1 MARLTDEQIKR
12 ILEEDT
18 TTFDQAPKEASTL
31 DALAMYFSNTSQ
43 ELNKKTRELV
53 DAISDTY
60 NAAIAEGYLVGFRT
74 ALSILEAE
82 PSQEQIEQMVN
93 DITTGIVQEN
103 STEVESSHIGELVM
117 EALKNVDEVAY
128 VRFASVYRHFEDTD
142 EFIRTIR
149 KDLPAHESDSS
160 PQDAKPPIQQ

>member
-82 PSQEQIEQMVN
+82 PSQEQIEHYL
-93 DITTGIVQEN
+93 TAGQEQ
-103 STEVESSHIGELVM
+103 
-117 EALKNVDEVAY
+117 
-128 VRFASVYRHFEDTD
+128 
-142 EFIRTIR
+142 RTR
-149 KDLPAHESDSS
+149 
-160 PQDAKPPIQQ
+160 